1 MNRETGKGSSMALID
16 WTPKYS
22 VGSTVLDQ
30 QHKVLF
36 SLINQ
41 LHAAMLRGGR
51 DEDVQRIFPE
61 LLSYTESHFKE
72 EEAMLSRIAY
82 PRLAQHRL
90 QHASFVEKVRDLNA
104 KLLAGEFKVSIY
116 LLGFLKAWLSEHILG
131 TDQQYVAFLNPVQSP
146 VSGRE

>member
-1 MNRETGKGSSMALID
+1 MALID

-22 VGSTVLDQ
+22 VGSAVLDQ

-51 DEDVQRIFPE
+51 EEEVQKIFFD
-61 LLSYTESHFKE
+61 LISYTESHFKE
-72 EEAMLSRIAY
+72 EETMLSRIGY
-82 PRLAQHRL
+82 PKLAPHRL
-90 QHASFVEKVRDLNA
+90 QHAAFVEKVRDLNSQ
-104 KLLAGEFKVSIY
+104 LLAGEFKVSIY
-116 LLGFLKAWLSEHILG
+116 LLGFLKTWLSEHILG

-146 VSGRE
+146 VPGRA